1 MSTYAYTRVDGG
13 EEARPMR
20 PAGKKPYL
28 GLTGTRL
35 GGWVTVACTAAM
47 VLFAPGPLADDE
59 PVLAALASDIAARR
73 GALAGLRARSD
84 HVSTLVTL
92 YALALWAAYHT
103 AWYFGFVAAGSP
115 VFVGPVMI
123 LFIRRIVQIWYNRK
137 GNAEEKTLRAL
148 LKVISRDIRIVIFI
162 ETDVKP
168 LDCWTAVE
176 DTTNFAF
183 RDTELFE
190 VSNAGGTPPSLY
202 ERYVVEED
210 KFTSDSG
217 ILSTVD
223 ISNSGTY
230 IIYRR
235 AGMRDSE
242 CLGLAQLRLDIQTMR
257 YGAAPTSTVKEA
269 VDVWDNLAY
278 DSDEAD
284 VEEDGTAEK

>member
-1 MSTYAYTRVDGG
+1 
-13 EEARPMR
+13 
-20 PAGKKPYL
+20 
-28 GLTGTRL
+28 
-35 GGWVTVACTAAM
+35 
-47 VLFAPGPLADDE
+47 
-59 PVLAALASDIAARR
+59 
-73 GALAGLRARSD
+73 
-84 HVSTLVTL
+84 
-92 YALALWAAYHT
+92 
-103 AWYFGFVAAGSP
+103 
-115 VFVGPVMI
+115 
-123 LFIRRIVQIWYNRK
+123 
-137 GNAEEKTLRAL
+137 
-148 LKVISRDIRIVIFI
+148 
-162 ETDVKP
+162 VKS
-168 LDCWTAVE
+168 LDCWAAVE

-257 YGAAPTSTVKEA
+257 YGTLDGRNCLQSATKIRVGAAPTSTVKEA
-269 VDVWDNLAY
+269 VDVWDNLTY

-284 VEEDGTAEK
+284 VEEDGAAEK